1 MMDKPD
7 GEEVPVTQN
16 FLSATVTEC
25 DYMGDGRW
33 CISVDQGEATFCW
46 PDPLVT
52 LQLDVAQSAPRRA
65 ARPLSDEAAF
75 LRRLADPYGD
85 GNPETQ
91 AEFANA
97 VQEAVTEMG
106 PGHWQDAYQEL
117 QPDWQPPP
125 GDAQVELARLKASI
139 STMRTYITE
148 LEAQNARA
156 NAEIQNLRRMVQ
168 GQTAVSSAIGRL
180 LQAAADADAEA

>member
-1 MMDKPD
+1 MMDKPN

-125 GDAQVELARLKASI
+125 GDAAEQPTLQTGTRGTYNGIAGIVFGPTSTGWCFQSDNDPESFFPDITLAHFVR
-139 STMRTYITE
+139 E
-148 LEAQNARA
+148 P
-156 NAEIQNLRRMVQ
+156 
-168 GQTAVSSAIGRL
+168 
-180 LQAAADADAEA
+180 

>member
-75 LRRLADPYGD
+75 LRRLADPHGD
-85 GNPETQ
+85 GNPEW
-91 AEFANA
+91 ADA

-125 GDAQVELARLKASI
+125 GDA
-139 STMRTYITE
+139 
-148 LEAQNARA
+148 
-156 NAEIQNLRRMVQ
+156 AEP
-168 GQTAVSSAIGRL
+168 
-180 LQAAADADAEA
+180 

>member
-117 QPDWQPPP
+117 HPDWQSPP
-125 GDAQVELARLKASI
+125 GDAAEPPAQRRCIGNFIDDQGVRQPVFEDP
-139 STMRTYITE
+139 
-148 LEAQNARA
+148 EA
-156 NAEIQNLRRMVQ
+156 
-168 GQTAVSSAIGRL
+168 
-180 LQAAADADAEA
+180 